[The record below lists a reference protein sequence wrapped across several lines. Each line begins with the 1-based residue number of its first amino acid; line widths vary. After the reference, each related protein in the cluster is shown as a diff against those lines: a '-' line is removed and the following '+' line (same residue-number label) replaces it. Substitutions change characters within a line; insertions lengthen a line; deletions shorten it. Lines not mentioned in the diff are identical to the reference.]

1 MERVLSW
8 LNQPLFEGCPIL
20 IWMAVAA
27 GIALLAACVLALCW
41 IKRRRKKGK
50 RREQT
55 VAPPAENP
63 ATENPTTAKPKP
75 LPELELYNLQG
86 IGMREEQ
93 QDAFGLSRMEAMQQH
108 GLLAVLCDGMGGMA
122 EGGRIAAETVS
133 ELLSV
138 FPWESDRDV
147 PGWVQNRSRQ
157 VYRQFRGRGG
167 TTLVAA
173 LLRENRLSF
182 WYAGDSDL
190 FLLRKGE
197 LFSLSWR
204 QEYKNELVL
213 RALEGK
219 GDISAAFLDAQ
230 AGALAEYI
238 GKDSVSCG
246 YTRKPLLLQPEDA
259 LLLCSDGVSDTLTL
273 KQIRQAMELSPKD
286 CCDALEREILAA
298 ELPNQ
303 DNYTAIV
310 LKYHGKKRED

>member
-1 MERVLSW
+1 
-8 LNQPLFEGCPIL
+8 
-20 IWMAVAA
+20 
-27 GIALLAACVLALCW
+27 
-41 IKRRRKKGK
+41 
-50 RREQT
+50 
-55 VAPPAENP
+55 
-63 ATENPTTAKPKP
+63 
-75 LPELELYNLQG
+75 
-86 IGMREEQ
+86 MREEQ

-219 GDISAAFLDAQ
+219 GEISAAFLDAQ